1 MSHYPFGARHTI
13 RRLIGLDFGL
23 RVRIETRSPQLTLFS
38 APERLSARQLTS
50 EVAELVSSLRV
61 WSFSLRGQL
70 EQVTQALMINVECG
84 FSSLARLAALD
95 LADLLSE
102 ARLRNL
108 ADSGLCHRGER
119 SALRIAELCRKE
131 VR

>member
-1 MSHYPFGARHTI
+1 MSHYPFGARHTV
-13 RRLIGLDFGL
+13 RRLVALDFGL
-23 RVRIETRSPQLTLFS
+23 RVRIETTSPQLTLFS
-38 APERLSARQLTS
+38 APAKLQARQLTS
-50 EVAELVSSLRV
+50 EVPELISRLRV

-70 EQVTQALMINVECG
+70 EQVTQALMMNVECG
-84 FSSLARLAALD
+84 FFSLARFAALD

-102 ARLRNL
+102 ARMRNL

-119 SALRIAELCRKE
+119 SALRIAELLARE